1 MKLKSLSILFVI
13 IFCSC
18 LSEKEKNDTLKIKRT
33 EVEKIA
39 SELQYGFV
47 NDNIIAIN
55 SIYDA
60 DALAKRFIRST
71 SKKRILEFNN
81 SFYIG
86 FIRQFN
92 FGEILIQEKS
102 NGAKYDFLRIY
113 QDTLKDYHIIFR
125 FFSKNGINYHDHL
138 VKKIKDEPKIA
149 DTYIYTSGESLSDTY
164 RTIYKKALYGGNFLT
179 GDFTSSL
186 FMRDMKKLEKIRT
199 LNKNGNFEKS
209 NKIYQTISSSSK
221 NEKIFKLTN
230 ITTTANLSNKMF
242 VKAVKDYESKYP
254 NDPSLYLL
262 SIDRFILKKDFQKA
276 IEAIDKLDKH
286 VKGDSFLNFMRAN
299 IYTYQNRYQDAVQ
312 TLKIVTADYPE
323 FLEAYDGL
331 LAIYIETDQKEEA
344 IKILDTFVT
353 KFNVNKKEL
362 SLSIKGSFP
371 KFTTTKEFVIWNKK
385 NPS

>member
-1 MKLKSLSILFVI
+1 MKLKSLAILFVI

-179 GDFTSSL
+179 GDFTSTL

-199 LNKNGNFEKS
+199 LNKNGKFEKS

-230 ITTTANLSNKMF
+230 IATTANLSNKMY

-254 NDPSLYLL
+254 NDPSLHLL
-262 SIDRFILKKDFQKA
+262 SILI
-276 IEAIDKLDKH
+276 
-286 VKGDSFLNFMRAN
+286 
-299 IYTYQNRYQDAVQ
+299 
-312 TLKIVTADYPE
+312 
-323 FLEAYDGL
+323 GL
-331 LAIYIETDQKEEA
+331 
-344 IKILDTFVT
+344 F
-353 KFNVNKKEL
+353 
-362 SLSIKGSFP
+362 
-371 KFTTTKEFVIWNKK
+371 
-385 NPS
+385 